1 MSILNTAD
9 IEQDI
14 SFIEN
19 GYGAALHSYGE
30 NGASV
35 WTAVNAALLDVGLKY
50 SQPTTLN
57 YNRAFGAPE
66 AGGYNFDELTQYAN
80 NWLYNDNSTLY
91 ISIEWF
97 TVSDDILKI
106 IGKYWEI
113 GTDKPTEIQLYF
125 SITKITGNGNLRGS
139 GRTC

>member
-19 GYGAALHSYGE
+19 GYGAAKHMYGE
-30 NGASV
+30 NGATLWS
-35 WTAVNAALLDVGLKY
+35 AVNVALLDVGLKY

-57 YNRAFGAPE
+57 YNQAFGAPE
-66 AGGYNFDELTQYAN
+66 AGGYNFDELTRYTN

-125 SITKITGNGNLRGS
+125 SINKIIGNGNLRGS
-139 GRTC
+139 GLVC